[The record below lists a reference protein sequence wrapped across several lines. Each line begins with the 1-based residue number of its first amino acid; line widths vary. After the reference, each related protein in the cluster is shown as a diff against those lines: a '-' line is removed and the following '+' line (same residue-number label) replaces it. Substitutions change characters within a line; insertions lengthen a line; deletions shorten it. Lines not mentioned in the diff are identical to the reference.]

1 MILHFLPLRLSK
13 LYGMF
18 RKFHHP
24 DFSFCLGMLMLIIH
38 CLLSTVASS
47 QTLSG
52 KINFNEEP
60 VPFADVSWLHHP
72 SRTQSD
78 SLGKFRIQFFQADTL
93 LIKAAGFADQL
104 VHVIDTQSLRI
115 TFTRS
120 IELKGVE
127 VYERGQS
134 LKRSGLQVIN
144 TETIGKMELK
154 KAACCNL
161 AESFETNATVDVV
174 MSDGISGARQLSM
187 LGLDGIYTQINT
199 ENIPYNRGA
208 MASFGVQYIPGT
220 WIRSIDIS
228 KGSGSV
234 VNGYEPIS
242 GTINVEFL
250 TPDKADRLNLNIYQ
264 NALGRSEVNLNLNGN
279 DGKKFMHSLFLHG
292 SSVFLKND
300 VNRDGFLDIPREQ
313 LGNVFYRARWS
324 DSKWM
329 TQVLVRHV
337 YNNKTGGEWNYAPSQ
352 RLQGVSMGM
361 ETFVR
366 STDVITKTALLFP
379 HLPSR
384 GLGMLNH
391 LRNTRQELYFGNK
404 SYSVRNQSFQS
415 RLIYQDYIADT
426 RNTFQTGL
434 SFVYDHF
441 NEVYK
446 DSMFRRTDP
455 VSGGFFEFTRN
466 QDKNLSLMAGI
477 RADYHPVWKWW
488 FTPKVNIRYNPKSK
502 TILRF
507 TAGNGTRIANPFLD
521 NTSIFASAR
530 KVIPAQSL
538 QPERGFTAGV
548 SLNQRARI
556 GGKDVELNMDVF
568 ETRFINQ
575 VLVDFYE
582 SFDKVSIYNL
592 DGSSFSRS
600 IQADVMTRLS
610 AGFEARLSY
619 KWYQIISTYKG
630 LGNVAGPKPMVPL
643 HRFLLNLSYYTDF
656 EKWRFDF
663 TTRYMG
669 RSRMPVNHFHSS
681 GVHYD
686 TESLPFF
693 LLNTQVNRK
702 FKHAELYAGAENLL
716 NFIQPRAILSA
727 ENPFAQT
734 FDASMIY
741 APLTGRVFYLGFT
754 YIIP

>member
-1 MILHFLPLRLSK
+1 M
-13 LYGMF
+13 
-18 RKFHHP
+18 RKYPFP
-24 DFSFCLGMLMLIIH
+24 DFSICIGWMLLIIN
-38 CLLSTVASS
+38 CLLSSEASS

-52 KINFNEEP
+52 KIYFDHAP
-60 VPFADVSWLHHP
+60 VPFAGVSWLHHP
-72 SRTQSD
+72 SQTQSD
-78 SLGKFRIQFFQADTL
+78 SIGKFSIPFLQRDTL
-93 LIKAAGFADQL
+93 LIKAAGFADHL
-104 VHVIDTQSLRI
+104 VYVSDTNSLRI
-115 TFTRS
+115 TLTRS

-134 LKRSGLQVIN
+134 LKRSGLQLIN

-174 MSDGISGARQLSM
+174 MSDGVSGARQLSM

-250 TPDKADRLNLNIYQ
+250 APEKADRLSFNAYQ
-264 NALGRSEVNLNLNGN
+264 NSLGRSEINLNINGN
-279 DGKKFMHSLFLHG
+279 NGKNFMHSLFMHG
-292 SSVFLKND
+292 SSVYLKND
-300 VNRDGFLDIPREQ
+300 INQDGFLDIPLEQ
-313 LGNVFYRARWS
+313 LSNIFYRAKWS
-324 DSKWM
+324 NSKWM
-329 TQVLVRHV
+329 TQVLVRNV
-337 YNNKTGGEWNYAPSQ
+337 YNNKTGGEWNYEPSM
-352 RLQGVSMGM
+352 RLKGKRMGM

-379 HLPSR
+379 KFPAR
-384 GLGMLNH
+384 GLGFLNH
-391 LRNTRQELYFGNK
+391 LRSTQQELYFGYKN
-404 SYSVRNQSFQS
+404 YSVRYQSFQS
-415 RLIYQDYIADT
+415 RLIYQDFIVDT

-434 SFVYDHF
+434 SFVYDNF
-441 NEVYK
+441 NEVYN
-446 DSMFRRTDP
+446 DSGFRRTDP

-466 QDKNLSLMAGI
+466 EGKNLSMMAGI
-477 RADYHPVWKWW
+477 RVDYHPVWKYWL
-488 FTPKVNIRYNPKSK
+488 TPKVNIRYNPKPK
-502 TILRF
+502 TTLRF
-507 TAGNGTRIANPFLD
+507 TAGSGTRIANPFLD
-521 NTSIFASAR
+521 NTSIFASSR
-530 KVIPAQSL
+530 KVLPASNL
-538 QPERGFTAGV
+538 QPERAFTAGF
-548 SLNQRARI
+548 SLNQRTSL
-556 GGKDVELNMDVF
+556 GGKDVELNIDVF
-568 ETRFINQ
+568 ETRFVNQ

-592 DGSSFSRS
+592 DGASFSRS
-600 IQADVMTRLS
+600 IQADVVSRLS

-619 KWYQIISTYKG
+619 KWYQIISTYRG
-630 LGNVAGPKPMVPL
+630 LGNTAGPKPMIPL
-643 HRFLLNLSYYTDF
+643 HRLLLNLSYYTDF

-669 RSRMPVNHFHSS
+669 KSRMPVNHFHPS
-681 GVHYD
+681 GAHYD

-693 LLNTQVNRK
+693 LLNTQINRK

-716 NFIQPRAILSA
+716 NFVQPRAIISA
-727 ENPFAQT
+727 ENPFSQT

-741 APLTGRVFYLGFT
+741 APLTGRVFYIGFT